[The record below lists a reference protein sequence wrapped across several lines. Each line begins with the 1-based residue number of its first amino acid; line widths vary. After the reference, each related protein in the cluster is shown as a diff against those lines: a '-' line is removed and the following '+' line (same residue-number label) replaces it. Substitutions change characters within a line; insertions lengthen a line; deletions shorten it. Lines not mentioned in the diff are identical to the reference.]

1 MPLII
6 PAIIGGVA
14 TIAGAAISSSA
25 TSKATKAATQ
35 AAAADRAVQT
45 DIYNKNTALSQPTI
59 DQGRVAAEHENAL
72 LGLSGDPMA
81 AAKAFSD
88 WRGSTGYQFRLDSG
102 LNAITGNAATRG
114 TLDSGSTLKAITQ
127 FGQNT
132 ADQSFGDYFNRLDT
146 LNSRGVNAIGSITG
160 TGQTYA
166 NQIVDANN
174 QQASAVGTGALT
186 NATTLNS
193 LLNNFVAGSGLNRG
207 QSSYGQTPGVA
218 PQINAMTFTTPQ
230 ARPAFAPSQL
240 AF

>member
-25 TSKATKAATQ
+25 TKTATNAATQ

-45 DIYNKNTALSQPTI
+45 DIYNKNTALSQPSI

-72 LGLSGDPMA
+72 LGLSGDPTA
-81 AAKAFSD
+81 AAKAFGD

-102 LNAITGNAATRG
+102 VNAITGNAATRG

-132 ADQSFGDYFNRLDT
+132 ADQSFNTYLGNVDAIAG
-146 LNSRGVNAIGSITG
+146 RGTNAIGAITG
-160 TGQTYA
+160 AGQTYA
-166 NQIVDANN
+166 NQIVNANN

-186 NATTLNS
+186 NATTINS

-207 QSSYGQTPGVA
+207 QSSYGQTPGAA
-218 PQINAMTFTTPQ
+218 PQINAMTFTAPQ
-230 ARPAFAPSQL
+230 AKPAFAPSQL